1 MSKSNFKAPLIH
13 STQAA
18 RLDKLDEQYGAQ
30 EKLDRA
36 VVVVSDYVENASLS
50 DARKAASGITD
61 VVLGGASSLAV
72 SVFGDAA
79 VVTYVRL
86 QQRGRA
92 TTRTEETRV
101 WRRCAPGA
109 DAALGRWR
117 LVHFHRSA
125 PQNAYG

>member
-1 MSKSNFKAPLIH
+1 MTLCSSSLTLSPRRFRDGVRP
-13 STQAA
+13 TQAFHKYYFELEA
-18 RLDKLDEQYGAQ
+18 GSEPPSA
-30 EKLDRA
+30 
-36 VVVVSDYVENASLS
+36 STIVEP
-50 DARKAASGITD
+50 RYR
-61 VVLGGASSLAV
+61 
-72 SVFGDAA
+72 VFGDAA
-79 VVTYVRL
+79 VVTYIRL

-117 LVHFHRSA
+117 LVHFHRSV

>member
-1 MSKSNFKAPLIH
+1 LTLSPRRFRDGVCP
-13 STQAA
+13 TQAFHKHYFE
-18 RLDKLDEQYGAQ
+18 LGE
-30 EKLDRA
+30 
-36 VVVVSDYVENASLS
+36 ENGEPANTTIIEP
-50 DARKAASGITD
+50 RYR
-61 VVLGGASSLAV
+61 
-72 SVFGDAA
+72 VFGDAA

-101 WRRCAPGA
+101 WRRCDPGS

-117 LVHFHRSA
+117 LVHFHRPV